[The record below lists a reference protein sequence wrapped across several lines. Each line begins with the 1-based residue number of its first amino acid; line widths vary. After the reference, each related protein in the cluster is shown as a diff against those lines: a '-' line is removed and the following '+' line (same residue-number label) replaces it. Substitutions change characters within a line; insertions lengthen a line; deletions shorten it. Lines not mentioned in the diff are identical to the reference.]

1 MHLSADLQTWLAT
14 RLLQY
19 QPSALIPGQ
28 QVTPFRDSVPPTRA
42 QTAMCDLRRPPYGV
56 TLRRQV
62 RRLSGFVQAAF
73 SFISIP
79 IQANPGDTMAN
90 MTDAAQLPAR
100 WIDSEF
106 IVKMIT

>member
-14 RLLQY
+14 RLLRY

-28 QVTPFRDSVPPTRA
+28 QVTPFRDSVLPARS
-42 QTAMCDLRRPPYGV
+42 QTATCDLRPLPYGV
-56 TLRRQV
+56 TLRRV